1 MLIYVYTAIVGLV
14 AAGMIGSA
22 WTLATGE
29 QMTGWDLF
37 SGGLLRPVC
46 ALLVV
51 IHTPLR
57 HMRLGTEM
65 TLDGAVSGLV
75 VLAAGVGWSFLQG
88 VFILT
93 QFFGAT

>member
-14 AAGMIGSA
+14 AAGIVGSA
-22 WTLATGE
+22 WSMATGE

-37 SGGLLRPVC
+37 AGGWLKPIC

-51 IHTPLR
+51 VHTPLR
-57 HMRLGTEM
+57 LMKLGAEM
-65 TLDGAVSGLV
+65 TLDGALSGV
-75 VLAAGVGWSFLQG
+75 AVLAAGAGWSFLQG

-93 QFFGAT
+93 QVFGVT